1 MLKDFQGDSWGSI
14 PPLRMSSLLPHDL
27 CHGPSASLW
36 PPTVNCS
43 LPGSSIHG
51 IILARIPEWIAISS
65 PGGSSQ
71 FRDPTCSFCIAGGF
85 FTTEPPEKPLK
96 IIYSIKNRESGFAIR
111 ETSIQNYLF
120 CHELSRHLWA
130 LFYYIKWESDR
141 FFDIL
146 LWQVINSVV
155 TGADK

>member
-1 MLKDFQGDSWGSI
+1 MQKQ
-14 PPLRMSSLLPHDL
+14 RRKLLTHCIVCVCAFLLQSCPAL
-27 CHGPSASLW
+27 CDP
-36 PPTVNCS
+36 VDCS
-43 LPGSSIHG
+43 LPGSSVHG
-51 IILARIPEWIAISS
+51 IILAKIPEWVAISS
-65 PGGSSQ
+65 SGGSSQ
-71 FRDPTCSFCIAGGF
+71 LKDPTCSFCIAGGF

-111 ETSIQNYLF
+111 ETSIQNYSF

-130 LFYYIKWESDR
+130 LFYYIKWESDI